1 MEFFDNAVSKAKE
14 AFDVAR
20 KKTGE
25 VVNTEKQ
32 KFDVSSLKSKREKD
46 FSALGKIYFELIKD
60 SDELDTEVKEL
71 VDAVKEK
78 NEKIDALNVEILNAK
93 NKRICPNCGA
103 NIDVNS
109 VYCNT
114 CGVKLIIDS
123 EE

>member
-1 MEFFDNAVSKAKE
+1 MEFLDNAVNKAKE

-32 KFDVSSLKSKREKD
+32 KFDVSSLKSKRDKH
-46 FSALGKIYFELIKD
+46 FCALGKIYFELIKD
-60 SDELDTEVKEL
+60 TEELEDETKEL
-71 VDAVKEK
+71 VIAIKEK
-78 NEKIDALNVEILNAK
+78 NEKIDALNAEILSAK

-109 VYCNT
+109 VYCNS
-114 CGVKLIIDS
+114 CGIKLVIDS

>member
-1 MEFFDNAVSKAKE
+1 MEFFDNAVNKAKE

-46 FSALGKIYFELIKD
+46 YSALGKIYFEIIKD
-60 SDELDTEVKEL
+60 SDELDGEVKEL

-78 NEKIDALNVEILNAK
+78 NEKIDALNIEILNAK